1 MYVHKHFEK
10 IFSSLK
16 FKHVIETFMNTFH
29 ENWNFY
35 TKWEYLFSSRRNWQM
50 LFRNSEKFI
59 WNQVSLKFLIYNKL
73 LHGNISFDSTV
84 LH

>member
-1 MYVHKHFEK
+1 MCVHKHFEK

-16 FKHVIETFMNTFH
+16 FKHVNFYEY

-50 LFRNSEKFI
+50 LFRNFEKFI

-84 LH
+84 LY